1 MAVIRVEKT
10 KNYTVMSNYHLRE
23 KKMSLKAKGLLSLM
37 LSLPQDWDYSIKGLV
52 SICKEKELAIKNT
65 LDELKTFG
73 YLHIEKVY
81 PNKENNGRIEY
92 IYTVYECPKNENV
105 EKSAKTYEKEEIQEG
120 GFQPLDNQP
129 LENQDLENQVQLN
142 KDKQN
147 TKELNKEEEEIFGE
161 ETSPEPNCIRY
172 KEIIDFLNEKTNSKY
187 KYTTKSTQRLIN
199 ARLNEKFTVDDFKI
213 VIAKKAREWGKDPV
227 MHKYLRPE
235 TLFSASHFE
244 SYLNEK
250 EKPIHSEQ
258 NDFEQRKNQ
267 FADIIRKNRE
277 RVE

>member
-10 KNYTVMSNYHLRE
+10 KDYTVMSNYHLRE

-37 LSLPQDWDYSIKGLV
+37 LSLPPNWDYSIRGLV

-129 LENQDLENQVQLN
+129 LDNQVQLN

-172 KEIIDFLNEKTNSKY
+172 KEIMIFLMKKLIQNTNI
-187 KYTTKSTQRLIN
+187 Q
-199 ARLNEKFTVDDFKI
+199 LNQL
-213 VIAKKAREWGKDPV
+213 KD
-227 MHKYLRPE
+227 L
-235 TLFSASHFE
+235 
-244 SYLNEK
+244 
-250 EKPIHSEQ
+250 
-258 NDFEQRKNQ
+258 
-267 FADIIRKNRE
+267 
-277 RVE
+277 

>member
-92 IYTVYECPKNENV
+92 IYTVFECPKNENV
-105 EKSAKTYEKEEIQEG
+105 EKSAKTYEKEGKQEG

-129 LENQDLENQVQLN
+129 LDNQALDNQVQLN
-142 KDKQN
+142 IDKQN

>member
-37 LSLPQDWDYSIKGLV
+37 LSLPPDWDYSIKGLV
-52 SICKEKELAIKNT
+52 SICKEKELAITNT

-81 PNKENNGRIEY
+81 PNTENNGRIEY
-92 IYTVYECPKNENV
+92 IYTVFEFPKNKNV

-120 GFQPLDNQP
+120 GFQH
-129 LENQDLENQVQLN
+129 LENQDLELQDLENQVQLN
-142 KDKQN
+142 IDKQN
-147 TKELNKEEEEIFGE
+147 TKELNKEEEISGE
-161 ETSPEPNCIRY
+161 ETSPEPNQ
-172 KEIIDFLNEKTNSKY
+172 EIIDILNEKTKSKY

-213 VIAKKAREWGKDPV
+213 VIAKKAREWVKDPV

-258 NDFEQRKNQ
+258 SEHEIRKNQ

-277 RVE
+277 RAE

>member
-81 PNKENNGRIEY
+81 PNKENKGRIQY

-105 EKSAKTYEKEEIQEG
+105 EKSAKTYEKEGKQEG
-120 GFQPLDNQP
+120 GFQHLENQD

-147 TKELNKEEEEIFGE
+147 TKELNKEEEIFGE
-161 ETSPEPNCIRY
+161 ETSPEPNCIIY

-199 ARLNEKFTVDDFKI
+199 ARLNENFTVDDFKI

-258 NDFEQRKNQ
+258 SEHEIRKNK

>member
-10 KNYTVMSNYHLRE
+10 KDYTVMSNYHLRE

-52 SICKEKELAIKNT
+52 SICKEKELAITNT
-65 LDELKTFG
+65 LNELKTFG

-92 IYTVYECPKNENV
+92 IYTVFEFPKNKNV
-105 EKSAKTYEKEEIQEG
+105 EKSDKTYEKEEMQEG
-120 GFQPLDNQP
+120 GFQH
-129 LENQDLENQVQLN
+129 LENQDLEIQDLENQVQLN

-147 TKELNKEEEEIFGE
+147 TKELNKEEEIFGE

-258 NDFEQRKNQ
+258 SEHEIRKNQ